1 MKIREFRLKKEEQ
14 AVGKLKLFFEKDW
27 SKAEKVLLLANCI
40 LGGIVFGILFSPLKG
55 GIVVGSNNTGI
66 TDDEE

>member
-1 MKIREFRLKKEEQ
+1 M
-14 AVGKLKLFFEKDW
+14 GKLKLFFEKDW